1 MNWTEIGQQLAEALQ
16 GIDDEATIRTACEAV
31 TGKIYAQYENPSSRR
46 NPLTAVR
53 KELAKHYPQ
62 TSTKQADYQ
71 YFTDSGK
78 GKVKRW
84 EHLALK
90 YLTLSKQDWDE
101 VGDEKRGEWQE
112 ETATQ
117 PANNVHEFSQL
128 SLENMTIKQLEL
140 DSQTQEIVEQ
150 AIEQTG
156 MSLAEFIQ
164 KACRVYAKTVTG
176 KTRKQGGDLS
186 AVSTE
191 ELLKNLTYA
200 TYPGRVDEL
209 TRRAIQAIKIYNS
222 EIAPERKDR
231 WCITQSIIAELT
243 GSRPAAVK
251 ESLEKY
257 REDIYDH
264 HAKYELLDANGEPD
278 KYINRKKGIEIKDKI
293 KLLELVPDGL
303 E

>member
-1 MNWTEIGQQLAEALQ
+1 MNWTELGEQLAEALQ
-16 GIDDEATIRTACEAV
+16 QTDDEATIRTACEEV
-31 TGKIYAQYENPSSRR
+31 VNKICAQYENPSSRK
-46 NPLTAVR
+46 NPLAAVR
-53 KELAKHYPQ
+53 KALVKHYPH

-71 YFTDSGK
+71 YFTNSGK
-78 GKVKRW
+78 GKVERW

-117 PANNVHEFSQL
+117 PAKANDEFTQL
-128 SLENMTIKQLEL
+128 SIRKMNIEQLEL
-140 DSQTQEIVEQ
+140 DTETQGIVEQ

-156 MSLAEFIQ
+156 MNLAEFIQ

-176 KTRKQGGDLS
+176 KTRKQGEDLS

-191 ELLKNLTYA
+191 NLLKDTTYA
-200 TYPGRVDEL
+200 THPGRVDEL

-222 EIAPERKDR
+222 EIATERKDR
-231 WCITQSIIAELT
+231 WCITQSIITELT
-243 GSRPAAVK
+243 GSRASAVK
-251 ESLEKY
+251 ECLEQY
-257 REDIYDH
+257 RDDIYDH
-264 HAKYELLDANGEPD
+264 HAKYELLDTKGEPD
-278 KYINRKKGIEIKDKI
+278 KYLNRKKGIDIKEKI
-293 KLLELVPDGL
+293 KLLELVPDGI